1 MKGDESQV
9 RAAQTLCA
17 ARLARRAVAPLPADL
32 RPRDEPEAYRV
43 QDALHR
49 QLVGSGL
56 GDVVGHKI
64 GCTTPVM
71 REALGIFEPKSGGV
85 FASTVHH
92 GTAVLRHADYVR
104 PAVESEIAVLLA
116 ADLPG
121 TDQPYTQ
128 DTVAPAVGACM
139 AGIELTDDRCDPTV
153 VDVPTQLAD
162 DFFNAGGVLGDPVEG
177 FDVWALDRVRV
188 RLEVNGHVVGDG
200 DGAMVMGHPLE
211 ALAWLAN
218 ALVARGSQLRAGEF
232 VLLGSVVRGYYV
244 DAGDRVVVSFDPFGD
259 VAVGYE

>member
-1 MKGDESQV
+1 MFAESET
-9 RAAQTLCA
+9 RAAEALCK
-17 ARLARRAVAPLPADL
+17 ARLAGRAVTPLPMDV
-32 RPRDEPEAYRV
+32 RPRDESEAYRV
-43 QDALHR
+43 QDAVHR
-49 QLVGSGL
+49 RLAGSGL

-71 REALGIFEPKSGGV
+71 REALGIFQPMAGGV
-85 FASTVHH
+85 FASTVHRES
-92 GTAVLRHADYVR
+92 AVLRHADYRR

-121 TDQPYTQ
+121 EDRPYTRES
-128 DTVAPAVGACM
+128 VAPVVGACM

-162 DFFNAGGVLGDPVEG
+162 DFFNAGGVLGIPDEH
-177 FDVWALDRVRV
+177 FDARDLDRVRV
-188 RLEVNGHVVGDG
+188 RLRVNGRDVGEGDG
-200 DGAMVMGHPLE
+200 TMVMGHPLE

-218 ALVARGSQLRAGEF
+218 ALVARGSKLRAGEF

-244 DAGDRVVVSFDPFGD
+244 EAGDDVAVTFDPFGE
-259 VAVGYE
+259 VRVRYE